1 MSNTNDQ
8 RLIRFTKVL
17 VDVIYFLL
25 LGASVL
31 LAVWILTA
39 PIIGMVLDIP
49 ITASVLVAI
58 GAGSDPQIPVE
69 IAGSSTQGI
78 SGAFVDEAQGIL
90 RLETTNWI
98 YPAISNL
105 AKLLTAIGL
114 TYVFYQLG
122 AILHAIKSGDPFGRG
137 NVTRMRRMGWTVFIV
152 GFLRPAVEYISASII
167 LTQLTIVE
175 PQLSTPSPFQSEIIL
190 ASLLILIL
198 AQVWSYGLEIER
210 DRALII

>member
-25 LGASVL
+25 IGASVL

-69 IAGSSTQGI
+69 IA
-78 SGAFVDEAQGIL
+78 
-90 RLETTNWI
+90 
-98 YPAISNL
+98 
-105 AKLLTAIGL
+105 
-114 TYVFYQLG
+114 
-122 AILHAIKSGDPFGRG
+122 
-137 NVTRMRRMGWTVFIV
+137 
-152 GFLRPAVEYISASII
+152 
-167 LTQLTIVE
+167 
-175 PQLSTPSPFQSEIIL
+175 
-190 ASLLILIL
+190 
-198 AQVWSYGLEIER
+198 
-210 DRALII
+210 